1 MERVGGW
8 GGSGREK
15 KKGGE
20 VRKVVVE
27 NGSETGGLKNF
38 EVGGGMGM
46 GGTRWGGGERNAEG

>member
-1 MERVGGW
+1 M
-8 GGSGREK
+8 
-15 KKGGE
+15 
-20 VRKVVVE
+20 RKVVVE